1 MFSHKTCRHLYT
13 EYVWEINSHLLIS
26 TESRFDFFC
35 MCVYYKY
42 DPVLFD
48 LCSVNVNAVQSICPV
63 LSLAW
68 ALPWFLA
75 NHWSSPSSSSTDI
88 IPPLVPSVWWHPWH
102 KSCHVALS
110 TLGRLRLHLHK
121 HPLLLSHPSTQPHST
136 IQRSEVMIREPENLW
151 WCHQCVWGSLDWA
164 RSRKRSIAVI
174 RRRRRAMSLW
184 GPVFQGEKMARV
196 VPAGRPSKSL
206 SEVRCE
212 LYTASNCL

>member
-1 MFSHKTCRHLYT
+1 MTCVIWSMFGKYKCSAVPGMSVAMVPCQPL
-13 EYVWEINSHLLIS
+13 VIS
-26 TESRFDFFC
+26 
-35 MCVYYKY
+35 
-42 DPVLFD
+42 VLF
-48 LCSVNVNAVQSICPV
+48 I
-63 LSLAW
+63 
-68 ALPWFLA
+68 
-75 NHWSSPSSSSTDI
+75 HTDI
-88 IPPLVPSVWWHPWH
+88 ISPLVPSVWWCPWH

-136 IQRSEVMIREPENLW
+136 IQRSEVMKREPENLW

-184 GPVFQGEKMARV
+184 GPVFQEEKMARV